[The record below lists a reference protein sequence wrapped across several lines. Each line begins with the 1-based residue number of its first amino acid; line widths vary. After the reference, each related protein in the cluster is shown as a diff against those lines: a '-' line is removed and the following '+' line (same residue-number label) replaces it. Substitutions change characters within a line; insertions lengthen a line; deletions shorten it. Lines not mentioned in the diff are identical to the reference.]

1 MRLLVLRHA
10 EAEGNRDNRLMGQ
23 SNLKLTTRGLAQA
36 RAVAQ
41 AVDDTEIISALY
53 SSPLA
58 RARETAEFLSGRL
71 GLPIK
76 MIDGLKEID
85 IGPLE
90 GLNSAERQEQYP
102 EFIAQWNENPVKA
115 SLSGVEP
122 LERLQ
127 HRAWETLSCIV
138 AAHEDRETIAVIS
151 HSLLITTAIC
161 KVLSL
166 PLERFR
172 DIRVDLA
179 SISILQYRN
188 NTFFL
193 KDLNILRHLS
203 HGLLPKG
210 QD

>member
-1 MRLLVLRHA
+1 
-10 EAEGNRDNRLMGQ
+10 MGQ

-36 RAVAQ
+36 RSVAQ
-41 AVDDTEIISALY
+41 TIDDTEAINALY
-53 SSPLA
+53 SSPLT
-58 RARETAEFLSGRL
+58 RARETAEFLSERL
-71 GLPIK
+71 GLPVKI
-76 MIDGLKEID
+76 INELKEID

-102 EFIAQWNENPVKA
+102 EFIAQWNKNPVKA

-122 LERLQ
+122 LDKLQ
-127 HRAWETLSCIV
+127 HRAWKALNCIV
-138 AAHEDRETIAVIS
+138 AAHKDQETIAIIS
-151 HSLLITTAIC
+151 HSLLITTVIC

-166 PLERFR
+166 PLGRFR

-188 NTFFL
+188 NSFLL
-193 KDLNILRHLS
+193 KDLNILRHLPHS
-203 HGLLPKG
+203 LLPKG